1 VTFDFASYRG
11 VRLFHIERST
21 SVNYK
26 FNKWFVLQR
35 CRSRSMGISV
45 T

>member
-1 VTFDFASYRG
+1 VFDFAFCRG
-11 VRLFHIERST
+11 VRLFSIQRST

-26 FNKWFVLQR
+26 FNQWFGRQR

-45 T
+45 A